1 MPESLTV
8 IRWRVPKRR
17 DGLKTF
23 NHIIEIAREL
33 FAKNS
38 FSQTSINQII
48 DTSGIAAGTFYS
60 YFDDKLAVY
69 QYLLKEYS
77 RKIKSTTRKATEKCD
92 SREEKERLG
101 LKAFIMFTLAD
112 PLSFKI
118 IWESMLI
125 DWDTFKNYYSSFA
138 TSYIASLKESQA
150 KKEIS
155 ADTNLETLSYI
166 LMGVNNFVGMQIL
179 FKDSITEDEVDKI
192 VDNAISMLKNG
203 FLK

>member
-1 MPESLTV
+1 MAETLTV
-8 IRWRVPKRR
+8 TRWRIPKRK

-23 NHIIEIAREL
+23 NHIIKIAREL

-77 RKIKSTTRKATEKCD
+77 RKIKSTTRKATEKCET
-92 SREEKERLG
+92 REEKERLG
-101 LKAFIMFTLAD
+101 LKAFIKFTLSD
-112 PLSFKI
+112 PLSYKI

-138 TSYIASLKESQA
+138 SSYVASLKESQA
-150 KKEIS
+150 KNEIS
-155 ADTNLETLSYI
+155 ADTDLETLSYI
-166 LMGVNNFVGMQIL
+166 LMGINNFVGMQIL
-179 FKDSITEDEVDKI
+179 FKDSISEMETDKI
-192 VDNAISMLKNG
+192 IDNAIDILKNG